1 MIRIAWRDLAGWSDL
16 THTMQE
22 LSELADAC
30 IDSSAT
36 ILHRWQCEQWGTP
49 RDAQYNMLPLIVVAL
64 GKLGAQ
70 ELNFSSDVDLLFC
83 YAKEGDITEQQSISH
98 QQFFHRLGCQLMKV
112 LHQTTCDGFVFRVD
126 MRLRPYGDSG
136 ALVNSFATLKDY
148 YQHSGRDWER
158 YALIKARIISGY
170 DHSSKRL
177 LAIIRSFVYRRYIDF
192 GMVEALRQ
200 LQQLISQEVRKKS
213 LENNVKRGSGG
224 IREIEFIGQTF
235 KLIRGGLRV
244 RLQER
249 NTLSTLILLREMDCL
264 SENIVEQLTKAYY
277 FLRNIENRLQ
287 MYADQQ
293 TQTLPTETQQQISLV
308 LAMKMDSWQ
317 QLLKELHQHT
327 QIVHQTFTA
336 LIAKPNLQ
344 LDNPEADATFKML
357 QACWQ
362 QTLNKQQTIDFFTQ
376 QNIIQAE
383 ACWQILLTLHNHK
396 PYQTLS
402 AIAHQHLDS
411 IMPRLLQI
419 SLQHENA
426 YTVITRIITV
436 IEALLREYNYLALL
450 AENPIA
456 LSQLVKLCAASPWIT
471 LQIAHIPSL
480 LDELLEPN
488 NLYAPPDLATLK
500 NHLQHYLL
508 SIPED
513 DIEEQMHALRS
524 FKQAHV
530 LRVAA
535 AEVTDA
541 LPLMKVSDYL
551 TNIASIIVNQVLR
564 LAWHELTKRH
574 GYPLEHDE
582 DSPINFIIIAYGKLG
597 GIELGYGSDLDL
609 VFLYQTIDNE
619 ELTSG
624 MEPISQELFYSRLGQ
639 QLINL
644 LGAHSKFGRLYEVDM
659 RLRPSGSSGLLVHHI
674 DAFADYQYNQ
684 AWPWEHQAL
693 VRARCIAGNK
703 KLGEKFLLLRQHV
716 LKQIYN
722 EQALQQHVR
731 DMRKK
736 MRAAVK
742 ENYAL
747 QFDLKQGLGGIADIE
762 FLVQYSVLRW
772 AHQYPN
778 LLEWTDNI
786 RILENLAIAGLLH
799 ADKVKLLSDAYRAYR
814 AAQHRLDLQNRPN
827 WVNDDQFMKYRENV
841 QAIFNDTIGG

>member
-1 MIRIAWRDLAGWSDL
+1 MTINQNAMLTSCLSRLPPVLAQHVQQHWQEYQTTCQQHALHPLQHADFIPSLCQVWASSKFVANNCLRYPKLLFNLFDSGDVLREYPSGELAERLKIALFAAESTPQLMAELRKFRRREMIRIAWRDLAGWSDL

-249 NTLSTLILLREMDCL
+249 NTLNTLILLREMDCL

-524 FKQAHV
+524 LNKHMCY
-530 LRVAA
+530 
-535 AEVTDA
+535 A
-541 LPLMKVSDYL
+541 LP
-551 TNIASIIVNQVLR
+551 QRR
-564 LAWHELTKRH
+564 L
-574 GYPLEHDE
+574 P
-582 DSPINFIIIAYGKLG
+582 
-597 GIELGYGSDLDL
+597 
-609 VFLYQTIDNE
+609 
-619 ELTSG
+619 
-624 MEPISQELFYSRLGQ
+624 
-639 QLINL
+639 
-644 LGAHSKFGRLYEVDM
+644 M
-659 RLRPSGSSGLLVHHI
+659 RYH
-674 DAFADYQYNQ
+674 
-684 AWPWEHQAL
+684 
-693 VRARCIAGNK
+693 
-703 KLGEKFLLLRQHV
+703 
-716 LKQIYN
+716 
-722 EQALQQHVR
+722 
-731 DMRKK
+731 
-736 MRAAVK
+736 
-742 ENYAL
+742 
-747 QFDLKQGLGGIADIE
+747 
-762 FLVQYSVLRW
+762 
-772 AHQYPN
+772 
-778 LLEWTDNI
+778 
-786 RILENLAIAGLLH
+786 
-799 ADKVKLLSDAYRAYR
+799 
-814 AAQHRLDLQNRPN
+814 
-827 WVNDDQFMKYRENV
+827 
-841 QAIFNDTIGG
+841 